1 MLITHFRMRC
11 LRPILTLL
19 LFIATAS
26 AEPKQVVPAGTLS
39 APEATQAAAA
49 DDRFVYAI
57 ASAKIAQ
64 YDRASGERKAI
75 STGDAKHL
83 NSGFVWEGRVYCAH
97 SNFPTKPEH
106 SEIKVLDPATMQL
119 STFKD
124 FGASE
129 GSLTWAVREGESWWC
144 TFAYYGADNART
156 RLTRFTA
163 NWKETGSWVYPPEVV
178 KELGEYSISGGIWK
192 NGDLLVTGH
201 DRRVIYRLSLPA
213 EGDTLVLKQV
223 LPSPFPGQGIA
234 ADPVTGGLLGIDR
247 KKQQV
252 VFGKFVE

>member
-1 MLITHFRMRC
+1 MRSHCLILPF
-11 LRPILTLL
+11 LL
-19 LFIATAS
+19 LIAAAA
-26 AEPKQVVPAGTLS
+26 AEPKQVIPQSTLA

-75 STGDAKHL
+75 STGTATHL

-97 SNFPTKPEH
+97 SNYPSKPEH

-119 STFKD
+119 STCKD

-129 GSLTWAVREGESWWC
+129 GSLTWVVREGDEWWC
-144 TFAYYGADNART
+144 TFAYYGADNVRT
-156 RLTRFTA
+156 RLMRFA
-163 NWKETGSWVYPPEVV
+163 ADWKETGSWVYPQEVV
-178 KELGEYSISGGIWK
+178 KELGQYSISGGIWK
-192 NGDLLVTGH
+192 NGDLLATGH
-201 DRRVIYRLSLPA
+201 DHRVIYRLGLPTK
-213 EGDTLVLKQV
+213 GSTLVLKQV

-234 ADPVTGGLLGIDR
+234 TDPMTGGLLGIDR
-247 KKQQV
+247 KKQQI
-252 VFGKFVE
+252 VFGKLVE